1 MERLPPQRRIRI
13 KKKFVSNMIVLRKPS
28 AQYRLF
34 FIGGFKSENI
44 GNIRDLSGKHGIYV
58 AFSCKPIE
66 GETSLECR
74 QIVYIGKAEGTDNLM
89 KRITEHIRDDQ
100 KSWEEDFCGEGE
112 FIVYCYAV
120 FDENLHDIEAALI
133 YKNQPLANVN
143 CKDRYNGDA
152 WFISIECVGEIGLL
166 CSPCCA
172 FRLVERSL

>member
-74 QIVYIGKAEGTDNLM
+74 QIVYIVKPKG
-89 KRITEHIRDDQ
+89 RII
-100 KSWEEDFCGEGE
+100 
-112 FIVYCYAV
+112 
-120 FDENLHDIEAALI
+120 
-133 YKNQPLANVN
+133 
-143 CKDRYNGDA
+143 
-152 WFISIECVGEIGLL
+152 
-166 CSPCCA
+166 
-172 FRLVERSL
+172 